1 MLEKHHPA
9 TKSVRTAYFVMP
21 YGILY
26 STDEFRGE
34 NCELITPKNQAELMP
49 QLRNG
54 YAERVEEISNGRIE
68 TADNQPI
75 SNIPYAQAEN
85 VFPLDK
91 EGRIAPKKVENKYS
105 VYKSFTI

>member
-1 MLEKHHPA
+1 M
-9 TKSVRTAYFVMP
+9 
-21 YGILY
+21 
-26 STDEFRGE
+26 
-34 NCELITPKNQAELMP
+34 
-49 QLRNG
+49 
-54 YAERVEEISNGRIE
+54 IE